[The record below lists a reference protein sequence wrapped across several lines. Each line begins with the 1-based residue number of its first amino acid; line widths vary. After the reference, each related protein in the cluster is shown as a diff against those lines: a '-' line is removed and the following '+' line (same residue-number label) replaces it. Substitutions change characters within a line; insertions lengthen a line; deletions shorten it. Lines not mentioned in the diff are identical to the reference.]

1 VLLGNGLLV
10 LTEEGAVKITKAK
23 VATGVAVKVLA
34 ML

>member
-1 VLLGNGLLV
+1 MLV